1 MCLNKFCQRLSQL
14 VRRTFYFLSTL
25 VAGRFWPLLD
35 ASGVGWS
42 FGRFVC
48 LPVGRLVCLSVC
60 LSLACRLLVGW
71 PTCCSMRCVGCCFCW
86 QCSSGFLFLFFLL
99 SLSVSIYLSLSVV
112 LMQQISVGL
121 KLYVPRSLCRGCR
134 FSCPFTHFCLFALA
148 FFGIIEVQLS

>member
-25 VAGRFWPLLD
+25 VAGRFWPLLG
-35 ASGVGWS
+35 S
-42 FGRFVC
+42 
-48 LPVGRLVCLSVC
+48 VGRLVDLSVC
-60 LSLACRLLVGW
+60 LSVVGFVGYSWAGPLAAPCGALAAVSVSADNVARGF
-71 PTCCSMRCVGCCFCW
+71 CFC
-86 QCSSGFLFLFFLL
+86 SSL
-99 SLSVSIYLSLSVV
+99 SLSVFLSLSVV

-134 FSCPFTHFCLFALA
+134 RFSCPFTHFCLFALA